1 MRPDRTRGISAAPG
15 TPSVPLKF
23 GRLKALLAAGQRKWL
38 PRACCCWPAFLGVS
52 GAYPGRW
59 LPTAPGIRAR
69 WHGRLFGISGPGG
82 VALGSDIFLR
92 TRRGANCFP
101 RAAKSALLMAA
112 SGNKA
117 YKASGSSSQRKHS
130 GEKGLN
136 GIEDG
141 WVKSPTQRAAVDKGR
156 YRAV

>member
-82 VALGSDIFLR
+82 LR
-92 TRRGANCFP
+92 WGLT
-101 RAAKSALLMAA
+101 
-112 SGNKA
+112 
-117 YKASGSSSQRKHS
+117 SSSEQGAGLIASPEQQSQRCS
-130 GEKGLN
+130 WLPAGTR
-136 GIEDG
+136 
-141 WVKSPTQRAAVDKGR
+141 PTKQVGPPASVSTRGKKA
-156 YRAV
+156 